1 MMTAA
6 MKLKDSCLE
15 NPMDRG
21 AWGATVHGVH
31 KESDTTEQLT
41 HLIDLQEDYH
51 HVLQAWP
58 SDLIQRFNLHNR
70 KVH

>member
-1 MMTAA
+1 
-6 MKLKDSCLE
+6 
-15 NPMDRG
+15 MDRE

-41 HLIDLQEDYH
+41 PLIDLQEDYH

-58 SDLIQRFNLHNR
+58 GDLVQSFNLQNR